1 MSCVDWTQIEPLL
14 MQVEKPARYIG
25 GEFNCVVKRDARV
38 RACLAFPDLYEI
50 GMSYHGFRI
59 LYERINA
66 REGWAAERAFA
77 PWTDME
83 NLMRERGLPL
93 WSLETRTPLR
103 EFDWIGFTLQH
114 EVNLTNVLTMIDL
127 AGLPLEARERTGA
140 WPLIVGG
147 GEGAYSPEAV
157 APFLDVIAVGD
168 GEETALEL
176 MELCGAAREGG
187 WERKKLLQ
195 ALAARPGFYVPEFYA
210 PSYKADGTIESVRP
224 AAGAPEI
231 VLKRH
236 FALARDLGS
245 TAPIVPLMRTVHD
258 RLSVEIRR
266 GCVGGCRFCQ
276 AGMINRPV
284 SERPVGQIVEI
295 ARQGLAATG
304 YSELALLSL
313 SSADYSRIGPLLDG
327 LTGQFGPD
335 GVSVALPSL
344 RINAFDVDLADG
356 LAKVR
361 RSGFTFAP
369 EAGTTRLRN
378 VINKPLDQEK
388 FIELIDDV
396 WRRGW
401 RTIKFYFM
409 IGLPTETD
417 EDLDGIVRICE
428 EAARSGR
435 RRHGRQ
441 ARLNV
446 TLSPF
451 VPRANTPFQWE
462 AQLPREELWRRYD
475 TVHQRVRGR
484 CGAGVDV
491 KIGDVDLAFI
501 EAVLARADRRV
512 GRALRRAWELG
523 ARFDGWKEKFRL
535 DVWLRAFAESEID
548 PAFYANRERG
558 ETERFPFEHIDAGP
572 GRKFLWAERLKSR
585 AGGVTANCD
594 TGACAGCA
602 VCGGGIGHQFAAD
615 MEDLPRH
622 IEITTETNL
631 PRTQSRRDERLQPAT
646 VVAGQSPI
654 TRPSPVGTGETVALP
669 IQRLRMTYSR
679 LDGLR
684 FISHLDFLKILH
696 ALLKK
701 TALPV
706 AWSQGFNPQ
715 PRLQHGP
722 PLSLGMGGEAEI
734 CDMMLAR
741 PVAAGE
747 ALARLNAATLP
758 GLRFERCEE
767 VPLKAASV
775 ETSLAQARYSLA
787 LNPADLVAE
796 DIVREAVGRFLDA
809 KEFLIDVQRKNGART
824 VDLKTSLSHFDAAGR
839 GTFAM
844 TVSLAPGAFVKPH
857 EALGAILGRPLA
869 LGVDV
874 HVDRTGWVFGE

>member
-1 MSCVDWTQIEPLL
+1 MILQGDCFGMTSVDWTQIEPLL
-14 MQVEKPARYIG
+14 MQVAKPARYIG
-25 GEFNCVVKRDARV
+25 GEFNSVVKPDARV
-38 RACLAFPDLYEI
+38 RACLAFPDIYEI

-77 PWTDME
+77 PWPDME
-83 NLMRERGLPL
+83 KLMRERGLPL
-93 WSLETRTPLR
+93 WSLETRTPLA

-127 AGLPLEARERTGA
+127 AGMPLEAKDRTNA
-140 WPLIVGG
+140 LPLIVGG
-147 GEGAYSPEAV
+147 GEGAFSPEAI

-176 MELCGAAREGG
+176 MEICGEARAGG
-187 WERKKLLQ
+187 WDRRRLLL
-195 ALAARPGFYVPEFYA
+195 ALAARPGFYVPEFYE
-210 PSYKADGTIESVRP
+210 PVYNADGTVESVRVTKNNP
-224 AAGAPEI
+224 NEKIPSI
-231 VLKRH
+231 ISKRH
-236 FALARDLGS
+236 FALAGDLGS

-258 RLSVEIRR
+258 RLTIEIRR

-276 AGMINRPV
+276 AGMITRPV
-284 SERPVGQIVEI
+284 SERPVEQVVEI
-295 ARQGLAATG
+295 ARRGLDASG

-313 SSADYSRIGPLLDG
+313 SAADYTRIGELIDG
-327 LTGQFGPD
+327 LTEQYGAR
-335 GVSVALPSL
+335 GVSVAVPSL
-344 RINAFDVDLADG
+344 RINAFDIDLADG

-417 EDLDGIVRICE
+417 EDLDGIVQICE

-475 TVHQRVRGR
+475 YVHQRLRGR

-491 KIGDVDLAFI
+491 KVGDIDLAFI
-501 EAVLARADRRV
+501 EAVLARADRKVSR
-512 GRALRRAWELG
+512 GLRRAWEMG
-523 ARFDGWKEKFRL
+523 ARFEGWSEQFRL
-535 DVWLRAFAESEID
+535 GAWMRAFEECGID

-558 ETERFPFEHIDAGP
+558 EFEQFPFEHIDAGA
-572 GRKFLWAERLKSR
+572 GRRFLWIENRKAKEGLT
-585 AGGVTANCD
+585 VENCD
-594 TGACAGCA
+594 TGACAGCN
-602 VCGGGIGHQFAAD
+602 VCGGGIEHALAKDMQPVQFESSEAILHD
-615 MEDLPRH
+615 RVTTKDL
-622 IEITTETNL
+622 L
-631 PRTQSRRDERLQPAT
+631 P
-646 VVAGQSPI
+646 V
-654 TRPSPVGTGETVALP
+654 
-669 IQRLRMTYSR
+669 QRLRVIYSR
-679 LDGLR
+679 LEGLR

-696 ALLKK
+696 AILKK
-701 TALPV
+701 ANLPL

-722 PLSLGMGGEAEI
+722 PLSLGMGGEAEMF
-734 CDMMLAR
+734 DMMMAK
-741 PVAAGE
+741 PIEPGE
-747 ALARLNAATLP
+747 ALEPLKHDELS
-758 GLRFERCEE
+758 GLEFKDCFE
-767 VPLKAASV
+767 VPLKTASV
-775 ETSLAQARYSLA
+775 EASLSAAQYRLELNAMDTVAFNTFKNVVDEFQNAEAFVMQIERKNATRTIDLKKSLSEFELIPPEAGTLNVVFRMTISLAQG
-787 LNPADLVAE
+787 E
-796 DIVREAVGRFLDA
+796 
-809 KEFLIDVQRKNGART
+809 
-824 VDLKTSLSHFDAAGR
+824 
-839 GTFAM
+839 
-844 TVSLAPGAFVKPH
+844 FVKPH
-857 EALGAILGRPLA
+857 EALGALLGRQLA

-874 HVDRTGWVFGE
+874 HIDRTGFLLID

>member
-1 MSCVDWTQIEPLL
+1 MTSVDWTQIEPLL
-14 MQVEKPARYIG
+14 MQVLKPARYIG
-25 GEFNCVVKRDARV
+25 GEFNTAVKPAARA

-83 NLMRERGLPL
+83 KLMRERGLPL

-114 EVNLTNVLTMIDL
+114 EVNLTNVLTMLDL
-127 AGLPLEARERTGA
+127 AGLPLEARERTEA
-140 WPLIVGG
+140 LPLIVGG
-147 GEGAYSPEAV
+147 GEGAYSPEAI
-157 APFLDVIAVGD
+157 APFMDVLVVGD
-168 GEETALEL
+168 GEEAVLEL
-176 MELCGAAREGG
+176 METCGRAREEN
-187 WERKKLLQ
+187 WDRRRLLM
-195 ALAARPGFYVPEFYA
+195 ALAARPGFYVPEFYE
-210 PSYKADGTIESVRP
+210 PKYNEDGTVESVR
-224 AAGAPEI
+224 AEDGAPS
-231 VLKRH
+231 VVSKRH
-236 FALARDLGS
+236 YALAGDLGS
-245 TAPIVPLMRTVHD
+245 TKPIVPLMRTVHD
-258 RLSVEIRR
+258 RLSIEIRR

-295 ARQGLAATG
+295 ARRGIEATG

-313 SSADYSRIGPLLDG
+313 SAADYSRIAPLIDT
-327 LTGQFGPD
+327 LTERFGPR

-417 EDLDGIVRICE
+417 EDLDGIVQICQ
-428 EAARSGR
+428 EAIRSGR
-435 RRHGRQ
+435 RRHGKQ

-462 AQLPREELWRRYD
+462 AQMPREELWRRYD
-475 TVHQRVRGR
+475 HVRQRLR
-484 CGAGVDV
+484 GVDV
-491 KIGDVDLAFI
+491 KVGDIDLAFI
-501 EAVLARADRRV
+501 EATLARADRRM
-512 GRALRRAWELG
+512 GKALRRAWELG
-523 ARFDGWKEKFRL
+523 ARFEGWQEKFRF
-535 DVWLRAFAESEID
+535 DVWMRAFEECGID
-548 PAFYANRERG
+548 PAFYANRGRG
-558 ETERFPFEHIDAGP
+558 EFETLPYEHVDCGV
-572 GRKFLWAERLKSR
+572 GRRFLWVENRR
-585 AGGVTANCD
+585 GHEGRTVENCD
-594 TGACAGCA
+594 TGKCAGCK
-602 VCGGGIGHQFAAD
+602 VCGDGVEHALAKD
-615 MEDLPRH
+615 MEPFH
-622 IEITTETNL
+622 
-631 PRTQSRRDERLQPAT
+631 A
-646 VVAGQSPI
+646 AAA
-654 TRPSPVGTGETVALP
+654 ETVPPEGGTTNGLLP
-669 IQRLRMTYSR
+669 IQRLRIRYSR
-679 LDGLR
+679 LEGLR

-696 ALLKK
+696 AIIKRSC
-701 TALPV
+701 LPL

-722 PLSLGMGGEAEI
+722 PLSLGMGGENEVF
-734 CDMMLAR
+734 DMMMAR
-741 PVAAGE
+741 PVEAAE
-747 ALARLNAATLP
+747 ALERLRAGAIP
-758 GLRFERCEE
+758 GLAFASCEE
-767 VPLKAASV
+767 VPLKADSV
-775 ETSLAQARYSLA
+775 EASLSHASYRLTLNDGENGAEA
-787 LNPADLVAE
+787 L
-796 DIVREAVGRFLDA
+796 GRFA
-809 KEFLIDVQRKNGART
+809 AAGEFPIRIQRKNGERN
-824 VDLKTSLSHFDAAGR
+824 VDLKQSVRIVPPEGGAANGA
-839 GTFAM
+839 GIGM
-844 TVSLAPGAFVKPH
+844 TISLAQGEFVKPH
-857 EALGAILGRPLA
+857 EALGAMMGRELV

-874 HVDRTGWVFGE
+874 HVDRTGFMFARTCTDGHGPARTDTD